1 VTGADPEHAHDAGDA
16 RRVPDAPHGAEIAD
30 GANGFVVADEFVR
43 SRTAR
48 DESGRAR
55 EELAAHIRAAIGELT
70 STAASVDDIRAASRL
85 VRGAVDLLARRA
97 HGRPYE
103 EPAEGALAGRQYA
116 FLDHSPFV
124 GPLNPLAPPMA
135 VTVEGDRVVGTVTMG
150 PAYEGPPGC
159 LHGGFIAAL
168 FDELLGYAQSLTG
181 RPGMTGRLTVAY
193 RNPTPLGEPLR
204 LEGWVTAVEGR
215 TITTQATLHHAAGP
229 DRTQLC
235 AEAEGV
241 FVSMRPEVMRRLI
254 ESRRLQGT

>member
-1 VTGADPEHAHDAGDA
+1 VTGSPPDPA
-16 RRVPDAPHGAEIAD
+16 RI
-30 GANGFVVADEFVR
+30 VADELVGAR
-43 SRTAR
+43 APR
-48 DESGRAR
+48 DEAGAAR
-55 EELAAHIRAAIGELT
+55 EELAARIREAVSELT
-70 STAASVDDIRAASRL
+70 STAASVDDVRAAARL
-85 VRGAVDLLARRA
+85 VREAADLLAQRA
-97 HGRPYE
+97 HGRPYD

-124 GPLNPLAPPMA
+124 GPLNPLAPPMS

-181 RPGMTGRLTVAY
+181 RPGMTGRLAVTY

-215 TITTQATLHHAAGP
+215 TITTRATLHHLAGP

-254 ESRRLQGT
+254 ESRRLQGS